1 MPKVATSQLGV
12 CLCGTID
19 PKYTSGSSSTVSIIS
34 AHEAPQASFD
44 ETYHDDDSNDVQN
57 FANSFQQL
65 KPTPIG
71 SVGPTEN
78 YHRQV
83 MPKKPLD
90 IRGISDENRSQK
102 YDFAFREAFQPINL
116 YQIVQRKSQF
126 NTGPD
131 AWVSGF
137 RNVNDHDASSTATLQ
152 ICVNKRTRIKK
163 VLTKVYGARE
173 LNGVFEIKN
182 RAGDVGATNQRL
194 DSDTKT

>member
-1 MPKVATSQLGV
+1 MKQLKRDHPKMYQDVRSENYNLQDVKVVLGQDCYKLHHAYETAFCSLENMPMVATSQLGV

-65 KPTPIG
+65 KPTLIG
-71 SVGPTEN
+71 RVGPREN

-102 YDFAFREAFQPINL
+102 
-116 YQIVQRKSQF
+116 
-126 NTGPD
+126 
-131 AWVSGF
+131 
-137 RNVNDHDASSTATLQ
+137 
-152 ICVNKRTRIKK
+152 
-163 VLTKVYGARE
+163 
-173 LNGVFEIKN
+173 
-182 RAGDVGATNQRL
+182 
-194 DSDTKT
+194 

>member
-1 MPKVATSQLGV
+1 MN
-12 CLCGTID
+12 
-19 PKYTSGSSSTVSIIS
+19 
-34 AHEAPQASFD
+34 EAPQASFD
-44 ETYHDDDSNDVQN
+44 ETYHDDDSNDVQI
-57 FANSFQQL
+57 FANPFQQL

-71 SVGPTEN
+71 RVGPTEN

-102 YDFAFREAFQPINL
+102 YDFAFREAFQPINVD
-116 YQIVQRKSQF
+116 QIVQKEFQF
-126 NTGPD
+126 NTGP
-131 AWVSGF
+131 AATVSSFQNANGHYA
-137 RNVNDHDASSTATLQ
+137 NSTVTRQ
-152 ICVNKRTRIKK
+152 NWVNKRTRIKK

-194 DSDTKT
+194 DSDTET